1 MYLKSTKDIK
11 RRGESMIKKLAP
23 YMKKYKTQLMLG
35 VLCAALEA
43 IFELL
48 IPLVMAQIVDVGIST
63 GNTIYTIKMGLLMLV
78 MAAISLSFGIGLSKF
93 SAIAGQGFGAELR
106 QAEYEKIQTYSFKNI
121 EKFSTASLITRLT
134 TDITMIQNALTMGI
148 KLLVRAPM
156 MLIVACILAVTIS
169 PKLAMIFLVSMPV
182 LIISIGLIIKNVKPK
197 FESMQKKI
205 DNLNTTVQENLIG
218 IRVVKSFVRR
228 NKEKEKFKNSNDEL
242 LQASE
247 GAFGIV
253 VLNMPIMQLVVFASI
268 IGILWFGGNMV
279 HAGTLTVGKLTSF
292 MTYSFQILMALMMLS
307 MVLMMLSRSVASVQR
322 IIEVLEEEPDI
333 KDPVNPITEVKNGE
347 IEFRNVNF
355 KYEDDSDE
363 NNLEGINIKIKAGET
378 IGVIGSTGSGK
389 SSLVQLIPRLYDAT
403 EGEVYV
409 GGVNVKNYHIET
421 LRNEV
426 AMVLQKNTLFS
437 GTIKENLMWGNENA
451 TDAEIEAAASSA
463 CVDEFIDRLPGRY
476 DMHLEQGG
484 VNVSGGQK
492 QRLCIARA
500 ILKQP
505 KVLILDDSTSAVD
518 TATDAKIRKAFA
530 EDLKDTTKIIIAQR
544 VNSVSTADKIIVMDD
559 GKISAIGTHD
569 ELMESS
575 EIYKDVYESQTEG
588 SGDFDENGGE

>member
-1 MYLKSTKDIK
+1 MV
-11 RRGESMIKKLAP
+11 KKLAP
-23 YMKKYKTQLMLG
+23 YMKKYKTPLILA

-48 IPLVMAQIVDVGIST
+48 IPLVMAQIVDVGISSGDT
-63 GNTIYTIKMGLLMLV
+63 GYTIKMGLLMLV
-78 MAAISLSFGIGLSKF
+78 MAAISLSFGLGLSKF
-93 SAIAGQGFGAELR
+93 SAIAGQGFGAEIR

-134 TDITMIQNALTMGI
+134 TDITMIQNSMTMGI

-156 MLIVACILAVTIS
+156 MLIVACILSVTIS
-169 PKLAMIFLVSMPV
+169 AKLAMIFLVSMPV
-182 LIISIGLIIKNVKPK
+182 LIISIGLIIKNVKPR
-197 FESMQKKI
+197 FEAMQKKI

-218 IRVVKSFVRR
+218 MRVVKSFVRR
-228 NKEKEKFKNSNDEL
+228 NKEKEKFKASNDDL

-253 VLNMPIMQLVVFASI
+253 VLNMPIMQVVVFASV

-279 HAGTLTVGKLTSF
+279 HAGALTVGKLTSF
-292 MTYSFQILMALMMLS
+292 MTYSFQILMSLMMLS
-307 MVLMMLSRSVASVQR
+307 MVLMMLSRAVASAQR

-333 KDPVNPITEVKNGE
+333 KDPVNPVTEVKNGE

-363 NNLEGINIKIKAGET
+363 NNLEGINITIKAGET
-378 IGVIGSTGSGK
+378 VGIIGSTGSGK

-409 GGVNVKNYHIET
+409 GGVNVKDYHIET

-437 GTIKENLMWGNENA
+437 GTIRENLMWGNENA
-451 TDAEIEAAASSA
+451 TEAEIEAAAASA

-476 DMHLEQGG
+476 DMHIEQGG

-544 VNSVSTADKIIVMDD
+544 VNSVATADKIIVMDD

-575 EIYKDVYESQTEG
+575 EIYKDVYKSQQEG
-588 SGDFDENGGE
+588 VGLRE

>member
-1 MYLKSTKDIK
+1 
-11 RRGESMIKKLAP
+11 MIKKLAP
-23 YMKKYKTQLMLG
+23 YMKKYKTPLILG

-43 IFELL
+43 TFELL

-63 GNTIYTIKMGLLMLV
+63 GDTGYTIKMGLLMLV

-134 TDITMIQNALTMGI
+134 TDITMIQNSLTMGI

-156 MLIVACILAVTIS
+156 MLIVACILSVAIS
-169 PKLAMIFLVSMPV
+169 PQLAMIFLVSMPV
-182 LIISIGLIIKNVKPK
+182 LIISIGLIIKNVKPR
-197 FESMQKKI
+197 FEAMQKKI

-228 NKEKEKFKNSNDEL
+228 NKEKEKFKKSNDEL

-253 VLNMPIMQLVVFASI
+253 VLNMPIMQAVVFASI

-292 MTYSFQILMALMMLS
+292 MTYSFQILMSLMMLS

-355 KYEDDSDE
+355 KYEDESDE

-451 TDAEIEAAASSA
+451 TDAEIEAAATSA
-463 CVDEFIDRLPGRY
+463 CADEFINILPGKY

-518 TATDAKIRKAFA
+518 TATDAKIRAAFA
-530 EDLKDTTKIIIAQR
+530 NDLKDTTKIIIAQR
-544 VNSVSTADKIIVMDD
+544 VNSVATADKIIVMDD
-559 GKISAIGTHD
+559 GKISAIGTHE
-569 ELMESS
+569 ELMENS
-575 EIYKDVYESQTEG
+575 EIYKDVYKSQQEG
-588 SGDFDENGGE
+588 VGLRE

>member
-1 MYLKSTKDIK
+1 
-11 RRGESMIKKLAP
+11 MIRKLAP
-23 YMKKYKTQLMLG
+23 YMKKYKTELILG

-43 IFELL
+43 TFELL
-48 IPLVMAQIVDVGIST
+48 IPLVMAKIVDVGIST
-63 GNTIYTIKMGLLMLV
+63 GNMGYTIKMGLLMLL

-93 SAIAGQGFGAELR
+93 AAIVGQGFGAELR

-134 TDITMIQNALTMGI
+134 TDITMIQNSLTMGI

-156 MLIVACILAVTIS
+156 MLIVACIISVTIS
-169 PKLAMIFLVSMPV
+169 AKLAIIFLVSMPV
-182 LIISIGLIIKNVKPK
+182 LTIAIGLIIKNVKPK
-197 FESMQKKI
+197 FEAMQGKI

-218 IRVVKSFVRR
+218 MRVVKSFVRR
-228 NKEKEKFKNSNDEL
+228 SKEKEKFKVSNDDL
-242 LQASE
+242 LKASE
-247 GAFGIV
+247 GAFSIV
-253 VLNMPIMQLVVFASI
+253 VLNMPIMQVVVFASV

-279 HAGTLTVGKLTSF
+279 HEGTLTVGNLKSF
-292 MTYSFQILMALMMLS
+292 MTYSFKILMSLMILS
-307 MVLMMLSRSVASVQR
+307 MVLMMMSRAVASAER
-322 IIEVLEEEPDI
+322 IIEVLEEVPDI
-333 KDPVNPITEVKNGE
+333 KDPINPITEVKNGE

-363 NNLEGINIKIKAGET
+363 NNLEGINITIKAGET
-378 IGVIGSTGSGK
+378 VGIIGSTGSGK

-409 GGVNVKNYHIET
+409 GGVNVKDYHIET

-437 GTIKENLMWGNENA
+437 GTIRENLMWGNENA
-451 TDAEIEAAASSA
+451 TEAEIEAAASSA

-476 DMHLEQGG
+476 DMHIEQGG

-500 ILKQP
+500 ILKHP

-530 EDLKDTTKIIIAQR
+530 EDLQDTTKIIIAQR
-544 VNSVSTADKIIVMDD
+544 VNSVATADKIIVMDD
-559 GKISAIGTHD
+559 GKISAIGTHE
-569 ELMESS
+569 ELMKSS
-575 EIYKDVYESQTEG
+575 EIYKDVYKSQQEG
-588 SGDFDENGGE
+588 VGLRE

>member
-1 MYLKSTKDIK
+1 
-11 RRGESMIKKLAP
+11 MIKKLAP
-23 YMKKYKTQLMLG
+23 YMKKYKTPLILG

-43 IFELL
+43 TFELL
-48 IPLVMAQIVDVGIST
+48 IPLVMAKIVDVGIST
-63 GNTIYTIKMGLLMLV
+63 GNMTYTIKMGLLMLV
-78 MAAISLSFGIGLSKF
+78 MAAISLSFGLGLSKF
-93 SAIAGQGFGAELR
+93 AAIAGQGFGAELR

-134 TDITMIQNALTMGI
+134 TDITMIQNSLTMGI

-156 MLIVACILAVTIS
+156 MLIVACILSVTIS
-169 PKLAMIFLVSMPV
+169 SQLAMIFLVSMPV
-182 LIISIGLIIKNVKPK
+182 LIIAIGLIIKNVKPR
-197 FESMQKKI
+197 FEAMQKKI

-218 IRVVKSFVRR
+218 MRVVKSFVRR
-228 NKEKEKFKNSNDEL
+228 NKEKEKFKVSNDDL

-247 GAFGIV
+247 GAFGVV
-253 VLNMPIMQLVVFASI
+253 VLNMPIMQVVVFSSV

-292 MTYSFQILMALMMLS
+292 MTYSFQILMSLMMLS
-307 MVLMMLSRSVASVQR
+307 MVLMMMSRAVASAQR
-322 IIEVLEEEPDI
+322 IIEVLEEESDI
-333 KDPVNPITEVKNGE
+333 QDPVNPITEVKNGE

-363 NNLEGINIKIKAGET
+363 NNLEGINITIKAGET
-378 IGVIGSTGSGK
+378 VGIIGSTGSGK

-409 GGVNVKNYHIET
+409 GGVNVKDYHIET

-451 TDAEIEAAASSA
+451 TEAEIEAAAASA

-476 DMHLEQGG
+476 DMHIEQGG

-575 EIYKDVYESQTEG
+575 EIYKDVYKSQQEG
-588 SGDFDENGGE
+588 VGLRE

>member
-1 MYLKSTKDIK
+1 
-11 RRGESMIKKLAP
+11 MIKKLAP
-23 YMKKYKTQLMLG
+23 YMKKYKTPLILG

-43 IFELL
+43 TFELL
-48 IPLVMAQIVDVGIST
+48 IPLVMAQIVDVGISSGDT
-63 GNTIYTIKMGLLMLV
+63 WYTIKMGLLMIV
-78 MAAISLSFGIGLSKF
+78 MAAISLSFGLGLSKF

-106 QAEYEKIQTYSFKNI
+106 QAEYEKIQAFSFKNI

-134 TDITMIQNALTMGI
+134 TDITMIQNSLTMGI

-156 MLIVACILAVTIS
+156 MLIVACILSVTIS
-169 PKLAMIFLVSMPV
+169 PQLAMIFLVSMPV
-182 LIISIGLIIKNVKPK
+182 LIICIGLIIKNVKPR
-197 FESMQKKI
+197 FEAMQKKI

-228 NKEKEKFKNSNDEL
+228 NKEKEKFKISNDDL
-242 LQASE
+242 LNASE

-253 VLNMPIMQLVVFASI
+253 VLNMPIMQVVVFASV

-292 MTYSFQILMALMMLS
+292 MTYSFQILMSLMMLS
-307 MVLMMLSRSVASVQR
+307 MVLMMMSRAVASAQR
-322 IIEVLEEEPDI
+322 ILEVLEEESDI
-333 KDPVNPITEVKNGE
+333 KDPVNPITEVKDGE

-378 IGVIGSTGSGK
+378 VGIIGSTGSGK

-409 GGVNVKNYHIET
+409 GGVNVKDYHIET

-451 TDAEIEAAASSA
+451 TDAEIEAAAASA

-476 DMHLEQGG
+476 DMHIEQGG

-530 EDLKDTTKIIIAQR
+530 DDLKDTTKIIIAQR
-544 VNSVSTADKIIVMDD
+544 VNSVQTADKIIVMDD

-575 EIYKDVYESQTEG
+575 EIYKDVYKSQQEG
-588 SGDFDENGGE
+588 VGLRE

>member
-1 MYLKSTKDIK
+1 
-11 RRGESMIKKLAP
+11 MIKKLAP
-23 YMKKYKTQLMLG
+23 YMKKYKTPLILG

-43 IFELL
+43 TFELL

-63 GNTIYTIKMGLLMLV
+63 GDTGYTIKMGLLMVV

-93 SAIAGQGFGAELR
+93 SAIAGQGFGAEIR

-134 TDITMIQNALTMGI
+134 TDITMIQNSLTMGI

-156 MLIVACILAVTIS
+156 MLIVACILSVTIS
-169 PKLAMIFLVSMPV
+169 SKLAMIFLVSMPV
-182 LIISIGLIIKNVKPK
+182 LIIAIGLIIKNVKPR
-197 FESMQKKI
+197 FEAMQKKI
-205 DNLNTTVQENLIG
+205 DNLNTTVQENLIA

-228 NKEKEKFKNSNDEL
+228 NKEKEKFKVSNDDL

-253 VLNMPIMQLVVFASI
+253 VLNMPVMQVVVFSSV

-279 HAGTLTVGKLTSF
+279 NAGTLTVGKLTSF
-292 MTYSFQILMALMMLS
+292 MTYSFQILMSLMMLS
-307 MVLMMLSRSVASVQR
+307 MVLMMMSRAVASAQR

-333 KDPVNPITEVKNGE
+333 KDPVNPVTEVRDGE

-355 KYEDDSDE
+355 KYEDDGDE
-363 NNLEGINIKIKAGET
+363 NNLEGINIKIKSGET
-378 IGVIGSTGSGK
+378 IGIIGSTGSGK

-403 EGEVYV
+403 EGEVFV
-409 GGVNVKNYHIET
+409 GGINVKNYHIET

-451 TDAEIEAAASSA
+451 TDAEIEAAATSA

-544 VNSVSTADKIIVMDD
+544 VNSVATADKIIVMDD
-559 GKISAIGTHD
+559 GKISAMGTHD

-575 EIYKDVYESQTEG
+575 EIYKDVYKSQQEG
-588 SGDFDENGGE
+588 VGLRE

>member
-1 MYLKSTKDIK
+1 
-11 RRGESMIKKLAP
+11 MIKKLAP
-23 YMKKYKTQLMLG
+23 YMKNYKKPLILA

-48 IPLVMAQIVDVGIST
+48 IPLVMAQIVDVGIT
-63 GNTIYTIKMGLLMLV
+63 NKDIGYTIKMGLLMLC
-78 MAAISLSFGIGLSKF
+78 MALVSLSFGLMLSKF
-93 SAIAGQGFGAELR
+93 AAEAGQGFGAELR
-106 QAEYEKIQTYSFKNI
+106 QAEYIKIQQYSFKNI

-134 TDITMIQNALTMGI
+134 TDITMIQNSLTMGI

-156 MLIVACILAVTIS
+156 MLICACILSVTIS

-182 LIISIGLIIKNVKPK
+182 LVISIGFIIKSVKPR
-197 FESMQKKI
+197 FEEMQKKI
-205 DNLNTTVQENLIG
+205 DNINTIVQENLIG
-218 IRVVKSFVRR
+218 MRVVKSFVRQA
-228 NKEKEKFKNSNDEL
+228 KEREKFAKGNEDL
-242 LQASE
+242 VRASE

-253 VLNMPIMQLVVFASI
+253 VLNMPVMQVVVFASI

-279 HAGTLTVGKLTSF
+279 YAGVLTVGKLTSF
-292 MTYSFQILMALMMLS
+292 MTYSFQILMSLMMIS
-307 MVLMMLSRSVASVQR
+307 MVLMMLSRSVASAVR

-333 KDPVNPITEVKNGE
+333 NDPVNPVMEVKSGD

-355 KYEDDSDE
+355 RYEDDSDE
-363 NNLEGINIKIKAGET
+363 NNLENINITIKAGET
-378 IGVIGSTGSGK
+378 VGIIGSTGSGK
-389 SSLVQLIPRLYDAT
+389 TSLVQLIPRLYDVT
-403 EGEVYV
+403 GGEVLL
-409 GGVNVKNYHIET
+409 GGVNVKDYHVET
-421 LRNEV
+421 LRNQV

-437 GTIKENLMWGNENA
+437 GTIAENLRWGN
-451 TDAEIEAAASSA
+451 AEASEAQIEAAAASS

-476 DMHLEQGG
+476 EMHIEQGG

-500 ILKQP
+500 LLKNP

-544 VNSVSTADKIIVMDD
+544 VNSVCEADKIIVMDD
-559 GKISAIGTHD
+559 GKINDIGTHE
-569 ELMESS
+569 ELMERC
-575 EIYKDVYESQTEG
+575 EIYKDVYKSQQEG
-588 SGDFDENGGE
+588 VGLRE

>member
-1 MYLKSTKDIK
+1 
-11 RRGESMIKKLAP
+11 MIKKLAP
-23 YMKKYKTQLMLG
+23 YMKKYKTPLILG

-43 IFELL
+43 TFELL

-63 GNTIYTIKMGLLMLV
+63 GDTGYTIKMGLLMLV

-134 TDITMIQNALTMGI
+134 TDITMIQNSLTMGI

-156 MLIVACILAVTIS
+156 MLIVACILSVAIS
-169 PKLAMIFLVSMPV
+169 PQLAMIFLVSMPV
-182 LIISIGLIIKNVKPK
+182 LIISIGLIIKNVKPR
-197 FESMQKKI
+197 FEAMQKKI

-228 NKEKEKFKNSNDEL
+228 NKEKEKFKKSNDEL

-253 VLNMPIMQLVVFASI
+253 VLNMPIMQAVVFASI

-292 MTYSFQILMALMMLS
+292 MTYSFQILMSLMMLS

-451 TDAEIEAAASSA
+451 TDAEIEAAATSA
-463 CVDEFIDRLPGRY
+463 CADEFINILPGKY

-518 TATDAKIRKAFA
+518 TATDAKIRAAFA
-530 EDLKDTTKIIIAQR
+530 NDLKDTTKIIIAQR
-544 VNSVSTADKIIVMDD
+544 VNSVATADKIIVMDD
-559 GKISAIGTHD
+559 GKISAIGTHE
-569 ELMESS
+569 ELMENS
-575 EIYKDVYESQTEG
+575 EIYKDVYKSQQEG
-588 SGDFDENGGE
+588 VGLRE

>member
-1 MYLKSTKDIK
+1 
-11 RRGESMIKKLAP
+11 MIKKLAP
-23 YMKKYKTQLMLG
+23 YMKKYKTPLILG

-43 IFELL
+43 TFELL

-63 GNTIYTIKMGLLMLV
+63 GDTGYTIKMGLLMVV
-78 MAAISLSFGIGLSKF
+78 MAAISLSFGLGLSKF

-106 QAEYEKIQTYSFKNI
+106 QAEYEKIQSYSFKNI

-134 TDITMIQNALTMGI
+134 TDITMIQNSLTMGI

-156 MLIVACILAVTIS
+156 MLIVACILSVTIS

-182 LIISIGLIIKNVKPK
+182 LIISIGLIIKNVKPR
-197 FESMQKKI
+197 FEVMQGKI

-218 IRVVKSFVRR
+218 IRVVKSFVRC
-228 NKEKEKFKNSNDEL
+228 NKEKEKFKASNDNL

-247 GAFGIV
+247 GAFSIV
-253 VLNMPIMQLVVFASI
+253 VLNMPIMQVVVFASV

-279 HAGTLTVGKLTSF
+279 YAGTLTVGKLTSF
-292 MTYSFQILMALMMLS
+292 MTYSFQILMSLMMLS
-307 MVLMMLSRSVASVQR
+307 MVLMMMSRAVASAQR
-322 IIEVLEEEPDI
+322 IIEVLEEKPDI
-333 KDPVNPITEVKNGE
+333 KDPVNPITEVKDGE

-355 KYEDDSDE
+355 RYEDDSGE
-363 NNLEGINIKIKAGET
+363 NNLEAINIKIKAGET
-378 IGVIGSTGSGK
+378 VGIIGSTGSGK

-409 GGVNVKNYHIET
+409 GGVNVKDYHIET

-451 TDAEIEAAASSA
+451 TDAEIEAAATSA

-476 DMHLEQGG
+476 DMHIEQGG

-518 TATDAKIRKAFA
+518 TATDAKIRKAFV

-544 VNSVSTADKIIVMDD
+544 VNSVATADKIIVMDD

-575 EIYKDVYESQTEG
+575 EIYKDVYKSQQEG
-588 SGDFDENGGE
+588 VGLRE

>member
-1 MYLKSTKDIK
+1 
-11 RRGESMIKKLAP
+11 MIKKLAP
-23 YMKKYKTQLMLG
+23 YMKKYKTPLILG

-43 IFELL
+43 TFELL
-48 IPLVMAQIVDVGIST
+48 IPLVMAQIVDVGISAGDT
-63 GNTIYTIKMGLLMLV
+63 AYTIKMGLLMVV

-134 TDITMIQNALTMGI
+134 TDITMIQNSLTMGI

-156 MLIVACILAVTIS
+156 MLIVACILSVTIS
-169 PKLAMIFLVSMPV
+169 SKLAMIFLVSMPV
-182 LIISIGLIIKNVKPK
+182 LIIAIGLIIKNVKPR
-197 FESMQKKI
+197 FEAMQKKI
-205 DNLNTTVQENLIG
+205 DNLNTTVQENLIA

-228 NKEKEKFKNSNDEL
+228 NKEKEKFKVSNDDL

-253 VLNMPIMQLVVFASI
+253 VLNMPVMQVVVFSSV

-279 HAGTLTVGKLTSF
+279 NAGTLTVGKLTSF
-292 MTYSFQILMALMMLS
+292 MTYSFQILMSLMMLS
-307 MVLMMLSRSVASVQR
+307 MVLMMMSRAVASAQR

-333 KDPVNPITEVKNGE
+333 KDPVNPVTEVRDGE

-355 KYEDDSDE
+355 KYEDDGDE
-363 NNLEGINIKIKAGET
+363 NNLEGINIKIKSGET
-378 IGVIGSTGSGK
+378 IGIIGSTGSGK

-403 EGEVYV
+403 EGEVFV

-451 TDAEIEAAASSA
+451 TDAEIEAAATSA

-544 VNSVSTADKIIVMDD
+544 VNSVATADKIIVMDD
-559 GKISAIGTHD
+559 GKISAMGTHD

-575 EIYKDVYESQTEG
+575 EIYKDVYKSQQEG
-588 SGDFDENGGE
+588 VGLRE

>member
-1 MYLKSTKDIK
+1 
-11 RRGESMIKKLAP
+11 MIKKLAP
-23 YMKKYKTQLMLG
+23 YMKKYKTPLILG
-35 VLCAALEA
+35 VLCAALES

-63 GNTIYTIKMGLLMLV
+63 GDTGYTIKMGLLMVV

-134 TDITMIQNALTMGI
+134 TDITMIQNSLTMGI

-156 MLIVACILAVTIS
+156 MLIVACILSVTIS
-169 PKLAMIFLVSMPV
+169 PQLAMIFLVSMPV
-182 LIISIGLIIKNVKPK
+182 LIIAIGLIIKNVKPR
-197 FESMQKKI
+197 FEAMQKKI

-228 NKEKEKFKNSNDEL
+228 NKEKEKFKVSNDDL

-253 VLNMPIMQLVVFASI
+253 VLNMPVMQIVVFSSV

-279 HAGTLTVGKLTSF
+279 NAGTLTVGKLTSF
-292 MTYSFQILMALMMLS
+292 MTYSFQILMSLMMLS
-307 MVLMMLSRSVASVQR
+307 MVLMMMSRAVASAQR
-322 IIEVLEEEPDI
+322 IIEVLEEQPDI
-333 KDPVNPITEVKNGE
+333 KDPVNPVTEVRDGE

-363 NNLEGINIKIKAGET
+363 NNLEGINIKIKSGET
-378 IGVIGSTGSGK
+378 IGIIGSTGSGK

-403 EGEVYV
+403 EGEVFV

-451 TDAEIEAAASSA
+451 TDAEIEAAAASA

-544 VNSVSTADKIIVMDD
+544 VNSVATADKIIVMDD
-559 GKISAIGTHD
+559 GKISAMGTHD

-575 EIYKDVYESQTEG
+575 EIYKDVYKSQQEG
-588 SGDFDENGGE
+588 VGLRE

>member
-1 MYLKSTKDIK
+1 
-11 RRGESMIKKLAP
+11 MIKKLAP
-23 YMKKYKTQLMLG
+23 YMKKYKTPLILG

-43 IFELL
+43 TFELL
-48 IPLVMAQIVDVGIST
+48 IPLVMAQIVDVGISSGDT
-63 GNTIYTIKMGLLMLV
+63 WYTIKMGLLMVV
-78 MAAISLSFGIGLSKF
+78 MAAISLSFGLGLSKF

-134 TDITMIQNALTMGI
+134 TDITMIQNSLTMGI

-156 MLIVACILAVTIS
+156 MLIVACILSVTIS
-169 PKLAMIFLVSMPV
+169 PQLAMIFLVSMPV
-182 LIISIGLIIKNVKPK
+182 LIICIGLIIKNVKPR
-197 FESMQKKI
+197 FEAMQKKI

-228 NKEKEKFKNSNDEL
+228 NKEKEKFKISNDDL
-242 LQASE
+242 LNASE

-253 VLNMPIMQLVVFASI
+253 VLNMPIMQVVVFASV

-292 MTYSFQILMALMMLS
+292 MTYSFQILMSLMMLS
-307 MVLMMLSRSVASVQR
+307 MVLMMMSRAVASAQR
-322 IIEVLEEEPDI
+322 ILEVLEEESDI
-333 KDPVNPITEVKNGE
+333 KDPVNPITEVKDGE

-378 IGVIGSTGSGK
+378 VGIIGSTGSGK

-409 GGVNVKNYHIET
+409 GGVNVKDYHIET

-451 TDAEIEAAASSA
+451 TDAEIEAAATSA

-518 TATDAKIRKAFA
+518 TATDAKIRKAFS

-544 VNSVSTADKIIVMDD
+544 VNSVCTADKIIVMDD

-575 EIYKDVYESQTEG
+575 EIYKDVYKSQQEG
-588 SGDFDENGGE
+588 VGLRE

>member
-1 MYLKSTKDIK
+1 
-11 RRGESMIKKLAP
+11 MIKKLAP
-23 YMKKYKTQLMLG
+23 YMKKYKMPLILG

-43 IFELL
+43 TFELL

-63 GNTIYTIKMGLLMLV
+63 GDTGYTIKMGLLMVV

-93 SAIAGQGFGAELR
+93 SAIAGQGFGAEIR

-134 TDITMIQNALTMGI
+134 TDITMIQNSLTMGI

-156 MLIVACILAVTIS
+156 MLIVACILSVTIS
-169 PKLAMIFLVSMPV
+169 SKLAMIFLVSMPV
-182 LIISIGLIIKNVKPK
+182 LIIAIGLIIKNVKPR
-197 FESMQKKI
+197 FEAMQKKI
-205 DNLNTTVQENLIG
+205 DNLNTTVQENLIA

-228 NKEKEKFKNSNDEL
+228 NKEKEKFKVSNDDL

-253 VLNMPIMQLVVFASI
+253 VLNMPVMQVVVFSSV

-279 HAGTLTVGKLTSF
+279 NAGTLTVGKLTSF
-292 MTYSFQILMALMMLS
+292 MTYSFQILMSLMMLS
-307 MVLMMLSRSVASVQR
+307 MVLMMMSRAVASAQR

-333 KDPVNPITEVKNGE
+333 KDPVNPVTEVRDGE

-355 KYEDDSDE
+355 KYEDDGDE
-363 NNLEGINIKIKAGET
+363 NNLEGINIKIKSGET
-378 IGVIGSTGSGK
+378 IGIIGSTGSGK

-403 EGEVYV
+403 EGEVFV

-451 TDAEIEAAASSA
+451 TDAEIEAAATSA

-544 VNSVSTADKIIVMDD
+544 VNSVATADKIIVMDD
-559 GKISAIGTHD
+559 GKISAMGTHD

-575 EIYKDVYESQTEG
+575 EIYKDVYKSQQEG
-588 SGDFDENGGE
+588 VGLRE

>member
-1 MYLKSTKDIK
+1 
-11 RRGESMIKKLAP
+11 MIKKLAP
-23 YMKKYKTQLMLG
+23 YMRKYKTPLILG

-43 IFELL
+43 TFELL

-63 GNTIYTIKMGLLMLV
+63 GDTGYTIKMGLLMVV
-78 MAAISLSFGIGLSKF
+78 MAAISLSFGLGLSKF

-106 QAEYEKIQTYSFKNI
+106 QAEYEKIQSYSFKNI

-134 TDITMIQNALTMGI
+134 TDITMIQNSLTMGI

-156 MLIVACILAVTIS
+156 MLIVACILSITIS

-182 LIISIGLIIKNVKPK
+182 LIISIGLIIKNVKPR
-197 FESMQKKI
+197 FEAMQGKI

-228 NKEKEKFKNSNDEL
+228 NKEKEKFKVSNEDL

-247 GAFGIV
+247 GAFSIV
-253 VLNMPIMQLVVFASI
+253 VLNMPIMQVVVFASV

-279 HAGTLTVGKLTSF
+279 YAGTLTVGKLTSF
-292 MTYSFQILMALMMLS
+292 MTYSFQILMSLMMLS
-307 MVLMMLSRSVASVQR
+307 MVLMMMSRAVASAQR
-322 IIEVLEEEPDI
+322 IIEVLEENPDI
-333 KDPVNPITEVKNGE
+333 KDPVNPITEVKDGE

-355 KYEDDSDE
+355 RYEDDSDE
-363 NNLEGINIKIKAGET
+363 NNLEAINIKIKAGET
-378 IGVIGSTGSGK
+378 VGIIGSTGSGK

-409 GGVNVKNYHIET
+409 GGVNVKDYHIET

-451 TDAEIEAAASSA
+451 TDTEIEAAATSA

-476 DMHLEQGG
+476 DMHIEQGG

-575 EIYKDVYESQTEG
+575 EIYKDVYKSQQEG
-588 SGDFDENGGE
+588 VGLRE

>member
-1 MYLKSTKDIK
+1 
-11 RRGESMIKKLAP
+11 MIKKLAP
-23 YMKKYKTQLMLG
+23 YMKKYKTPLILG

-43 IFELL
+43 TFELL
-48 IPLVMAQIVDVGIST
+48 IPLVMAQIVDVGISSGDT
-63 GNTIYTIKMGLLMLV
+63 WYTIKMGLLMIV
-78 MAAISLSFGIGLSKF
+78 MAAISLSFGLGLSKF

-106 QAEYEKIQTYSFKNI
+106 QAEYEKIQAFSFKNI

-134 TDITMIQNALTMGI
+134 TDITMIQNSLTMGI

-156 MLIVACILAVTIS
+156 MLIVACILSVTIS
-169 PKLAMIFLVSMPV
+169 PQLAMIFLVSMPV
-182 LIISIGLIIKNVKPK
+182 LIICIGLIIKNVKPR
-197 FESMQKKI
+197 FEAMQKKI

-228 NKEKEKFKNSNDEL
+228 NKEKEKFKISNDDL
-242 LQASE
+242 LNASE

-253 VLNMPIMQLVVFASI
+253 VLNMPIMQVVVFASV

-292 MTYSFQILMALMMLS
+292 MTYSFQILMSLMMLS
-307 MVLMMLSRSVASVQR
+307 MVLMMMSRAVASAQR
-322 IIEVLEEEPDI
+322 ILEVLEEESDI
-333 KDPVNPITEVKNGE
+333 KDPVNPITEVKDGE

-378 IGVIGSTGSGK
+378 VGIIGSTGSGK

-409 GGVNVKNYHIET
+409 GGVNVKDYHIET

-451 TDAEIEAAASSA
+451 TDAEIEAAATSA

-518 TATDAKIRKAFA
+518 TATDAKIRKAFS

-544 VNSVSTADKIIVMDD
+544 VNSVCTADKIIVMDD

-575 EIYKDVYESQTEG
+575 EIYKDVYKSQQEG
-588 SGDFDENGGE
+588 VGLRE

>member
-1 MYLKSTKDIK
+1 
-11 RRGESMIKKLAP
+11 MIKKLAP
-23 YMKKYKTQLMLG
+23 YMKKYKTPLILG

-43 IFELL
+43 TFELL

-63 GNTIYTIKMGLLMLV
+63 GDTGYTIKMGLLMVV

-93 SAIAGQGFGAELR
+93 SAIAGQGFGSELR

-121 EKFSTASLITRLT
+121 EKFSTSSLITRLT
-134 TDITMIQNALTMGI
+134 TDITMIQNSLTMGI
-148 KLLVRAPM
+148 KVLVRAPM
-156 MLIVACILAVTIS
+156 MLIVACSISVTIS
-169 PKLAMIFLVSMPV
+169 SKLAMIFLVSMPV
-182 LIISIGLIIKNVKPK
+182 LTIAIGLIIKNVKPK
-197 FESMQKKI
+197 FEAMQKKI

-228 NKEKEKFKNSNDEL
+228 NKEREKFKASNDDL

-253 VLNMPIMQLVVFASI
+253 VLNMPVMQVVIFSSV

-279 HAGTLTVGKLTSF
+279 NAGTLTVGKLTSF
-292 MTYSFQILMALMMLS
+292 MTYSFQILMSLMMLS
-307 MVLMMLSRSVASVQR
+307 MVLMMMSRAVASAQR

-333 KDPVNPITEVKNGE
+333 KDPVNPVTEVRDGE

-378 IGVIGSTGSGK
+378 IGIIGSTGSGK

-403 EGEVYV
+403 EGEVFV

-451 TDAEIEAAASSA
+451 TDAEIEAAATSA

-544 VNSVSTADKIIVMDD
+544 VNSVATADKIIVMDD
-559 GKISAIGTHD
+559 GKISAMGTHD

-575 EIYKDVYESQTEG
+575 EIYKDVYKSQQEG
-588 SGDFDENGGE
+588 VGLRE

>member
-1 MYLKSTKDIK
+1 
-11 RRGESMIKKLAP
+11 MIKKLAP
-23 YMKKYKTQLMLG
+23 YMKKYKTPLILG

-43 IFELL
+43 TFELL
-48 IPLVMAQIVDVGIST
+48 IPLVMAKIVDVGIST
-63 GNTIYTIKMGLLMLV
+63 GNMTYTIKMGLLMLV
-78 MAAISLSFGIGLSKF
+78 MAAISLSFGLGLSKF
-93 SAIAGQGFGAELR
+93 AAIAGQGFGAELR

-134 TDITMIQNALTMGI
+134 TDITMIQNSLTMGI

-156 MLIVACILAVTIS
+156 MLIVACILSVTIS
-169 PKLAMIFLVSMPV
+169 SQLAMIFLVSMPV
-182 LIISIGLIIKNVKPK
+182 LIIAIGLIIKNVKPR
-197 FESMQKKI
+197 FEAMQKKI

-218 IRVVKSFVRR
+218 MRVVKSFVRR
-228 NKEKEKFKNSNDEL
+228 NKEKEKFKLSNDDL

-247 GAFGIV
+247 GAFGVV
-253 VLNMPIMQLVVFASI
+253 VLNMPIMQVVVFSSV

-292 MTYSFQILMALMMLS
+292 MTYSFQILMSLMMLS
-307 MVLMMLSRSVASVQR
+307 MVLMMLSRAVASAQR

-363 NNLEGINIKIKAGET
+363 NNLEGINVTIKAGET
-378 IGVIGSTGSGK
+378 VGIIGSTGSGK

-403 EGEVYV
+403 EGEVFV
-409 GGVNVKNYHIET
+409 GGVNVKDYHIET

-437 GTIKENLMWGNENA
+437 GTIRENLMWGNENA
-451 TDAEIEAAASSA
+451 TEAEIEAAAASA

-476 DMHLEQGG
+476 DMHIEQGG

-530 EDLKDTTKIIIAQR
+530 EDLQDTTKIIIAQR
-544 VNSVSTADKIIVMDD
+544 VNSVATADKIIVMDD

-575 EIYKDVYESQTEG
+575 EIYKDVYKSQQEG
-588 SGDFDENGGE
+588 VGLRE

>member
-1 MYLKSTKDIK
+1 
-11 RRGESMIKKLAP
+11 MIKKLAP
-23 YMKKYKTQLMLG
+23 YMKKYKTPLILG

-43 IFELL
+43 TFELL
-48 IPLVMAQIVDVGIST
+48 IPLVMAQIVDVGISAGDT
-63 GNTIYTIKMGLLMLV
+63 AYTIKMGLLMVV
-78 MAAISLSFGIGLSKF
+78 MAAISLSFGLGLSKF

-106 QAEYEKIQTYSFKNI
+106 QAEYEKIQSYSFKNI

-134 TDITMIQNALTMGI
+134 TDITMIQNSLTMGI

-156 MLIVACILAVTIS
+156 MLIVACILSVTIS

-182 LIISIGLIIKNVKPK
+182 LIISIGLIIKNVKPR
-197 FESMQKKI
+197 FEVMQGKI

-218 IRVVKSFVRR
+218 IRVVKSFVRC
-228 NKEKEKFKNSNDEL
+228 NKEKEKFKASNDNL

-247 GAFGIV
+247 GAFSIV
-253 VLNMPIMQLVVFASI
+253 VLNMPIMQVVVFASV

-279 HAGTLTVGKLTSF
+279 YAGTLTVGKLTSF
-292 MTYSFQILMALMMLS
+292 MTYSFQILMSLMMLS
-307 MVLMMLSRSVASVQR
+307 MVLMMMSRAVASAQR
-322 IIEVLEEEPDI
+322 IIEVLEENPDI
-333 KDPVNPITEVKNGE
+333 KDPVNPITEVKDGE

-355 KYEDDSDE
+355 RYEDDSDE
-363 NNLEGINIKIKAGET
+363 NNLEAINIKIKAGET
-378 IGVIGSTGSGK
+378 VGIIGSTGSGK
-389 SSLVQLIPRLYDAT
+389 SSLVQLIPRLYDAS

-409 GGVNVKNYHIET
+409 GGVNVKDYHIET

-426 AMVLQKNTLFS
+426 AMVLQKNTLFA

-451 TDAEIEAAASSA
+451 TDAEIEAAATSA

-476 DMHLEQGG
+476 DMHIEQGG

-544 VNSVSTADKIIVMDD
+544 VNSVATADKIIVMDD

-575 EIYKDVYESQTEG
+575 EIYKDVYKSQQEG
-588 SGDFDENGGE
+588 VGLRE

>member
-1 MYLKSTKDIK
+1 
-11 RRGESMIKKLAP
+11 MIKKLAP
-23 YMKKYKTQLMLG
+23 YMKKYKTPLILG

-43 IFELL
+43 TFELL

-63 GNTIYTIKMGLLMLV
+63 GDTGYTIKMGLLMVV
-78 MAAISLSFGIGLSKF
+78 MAAISLSFGLGLSKF

-106 QAEYEKIQTYSFKNI
+106 QAEYEKIQSYSFKNI

-134 TDITMIQNALTMGI
+134 TDITMIQNSLTMGI

-156 MLIVACILAVTIS
+156 MLIVACILSVTIS

-182 LIISIGLIIKNVKPK
+182 LIISIGLIIKNVKPR
-197 FESMQKKI
+197 FEVMQGKI

-228 NKEKEKFKNSNDEL
+228 NKEKEKFKASNDNL

-247 GAFGIV
+247 GAFSIV
-253 VLNMPIMQLVVFASI
+253 VLNMPIMQVVVFASV

-279 HAGTLTVGKLTSF
+279 YAGTLTVGKLTSF
-292 MTYSFQILMALMMLS
+292 MTYSFQILMSLMMLS
-307 MVLMMLSRSVASVQR
+307 MVLMMMSRAVASAQR
-322 IIEVLEEEPDI
+322 IIEVLEENPDI
-333 KDPVNPITEVKNGE
+333 KDPVNPITEVKDGE

-355 KYEDDSDE
+355 RYEDDSAE
-363 NNLEGINIKIKAGET
+363 NNLEAINIKIKAGET
-378 IGVIGSTGSGK
+378 VGIIGSTGSGK

-409 GGVNVKNYHIET
+409 GGVNVKDYHIET

-451 TDAEIEAAASSA
+451 TDAEIEAAATSA

-476 DMHLEQGG
+476 DMHIEQGG

-518 TATDAKIRKAFA
+518 TATDAKIRKAFV

-544 VNSVSTADKIIVMDD
+544 VNSVATADKIIVMDD

-575 EIYKDVYESQTEG
+575 EIYKDVYKSQQEG
-588 SGDFDENGGE
+588 VGLRE

>member
-1 MYLKSTKDIK
+1 
-11 RRGESMIKKLAP
+11 MIKKLAP
-23 YMKKYKTQLMLG
+23 YMKKYKTPLILG

-43 IFELL
+43 TFELF
-48 IPLVMAQIVDVGIST
+48 IPLVMAQIVDVGISS
-63 GNTIYTIKMGLLMLV
+63 GDMGYTIKMGLLMVV

-93 SAIAGQGFGAELR
+93 SAIAGQGFGSELR

-121 EKFSTASLITRLT
+121 EKFSTSSLITRLT
-134 TDITMIQNALTMGI
+134 TDITMIQNSLTMGI
-148 KLLVRAPM
+148 KVLVRAPM
-156 MLIVACILAVTIS
+156 MLIVACSISVTIS
-169 PKLAMIFLVSMPV
+169 SKLAMIFLVSMPV

-197 FESMQKKI
+197 FEAMQKKI

-228 NKEKEKFKNSNDEL
+228 NKEKEKFKASNDDL

-253 VLNMPIMQLVVFASI
+253 VLNMPVMQVVIFSSV

-279 HAGTLTVGKLTSF
+279 NAGTLTVGKLTSF
-292 MTYSFQILMALMMLS
+292 MTYSFQILMSLMMLS
-307 MVLMMLSRSVASVQR
+307 MVLMMMSRAVASAQR

-333 KDPVNPITEVKNGE
+333 KDPVNPVTEVRDGE

-378 IGVIGSTGSGK
+378 IGIIGSTGSGK

-403 EGEVYV
+403 EGEVFV

-544 VNSVSTADKIIVMDD
+544 VNSVATADKIIVMDD
-559 GKISAIGTHD
+559 GKISAMGTHD

-575 EIYKDVYESQTEG
+575 EIYKDVYKSQQEG
-588 SGDFDENGGE
+588 VGLRE

>member
-1 MYLKSTKDIK
+1 
-11 RRGESMIKKLAP
+11 MIKKLAP
-23 YMKKYKTQLMLG
+23 YMKKYKTPLILG

-43 IFELL
+43 TFELL

-63 GNTIYTIKMGLLMLV
+63 GDTGYTIKMGLLMVV

-93 SAIAGQGFGAELR
+93 SAIAGQGFGAEIR

-134 TDITMIQNALTMGI
+134 TDITMIQNSLTMGI

-156 MLIVACILAVTIS
+156 MLIVACILSVTIS
-169 PKLAMIFLVSMPV
+169 SKLAMIFLVSMPV
-182 LIISIGLIIKNVKPK
+182 LIIAIGLIIKNVKPR
-197 FESMQKKI
+197 FEAMQKKI
-205 DNLNTTVQENLIG
+205 DNLNTTVQENLIA

-228 NKEKEKFKNSNDEL
+228 NKEKEKFKVSNDDL

-253 VLNMPIMQLVVFASI
+253 VLNMPVMQVVVFSSV

-279 HAGTLTVGKLTSF
+279 NAGTLTVGKLTSF
-292 MTYSFQILMALMMLS
+292 MTYSFQILMSLMMLS
-307 MVLMMLSRSVASVQR
+307 MVLMMMSRAVASAQR

-333 KDPVNPITEVKNGE
+333 KDPVNPVTEVRDGE

-355 KYEDDSDE
+355 KYEDDGDE
-363 NNLEGINIKIKAGET
+363 NNLEGINIKIKSGET
-378 IGVIGSTGSGK
+378 IGIIGSTGSGK

-403 EGEVYV
+403 EGE
-409 GGVNVKNYHIET
+409 VNVKNYHIET

-451 TDAEIEAAASSA
+451 TDAEIEAAATSA

-544 VNSVSTADKIIVMDD
+544 VNSVATADKIIVMDD
-559 GKISAIGTHD
+559 GKISAMGTHD

-575 EIYKDVYESQTEG
+575 EIYKDVYKSQQEG
-588 SGDFDENGGE
+588 VGLRE

>member
-1 MYLKSTKDIK
+1 MVKTLMKQIKEYKKD
-11 RRGESMIKKLAP
+11 SLL
-23 YMKKYKTQLMLG
+23 TMLF
-35 VLCAALEA
+35 AALEV
-43 IFELL
+43 ILEII
-48 IPLVMAQIVDVGIST
+48 IPL
-63 GNTIYTIKMGLLMLV
+63 LM
-78 MAAISLSFGIGLSKF
+78 
-93 SAIAGQGFGAELR
+93 
-106 QAEYEKIQTYSFKNI
+106 
-121 EKFSTASLITRLT
+121 ASLIDKGIEAGNMSNVTKYGTFMFVIAIGTLSLGFLAGNHAAKASTGFAANLRDAMYTNIQTFSFSNIDKYSTAGLVTRLT
-134 TDITMIQNALTMGI
+134 TDVTNVQMAYQMIIRMCIRAPMSLICALTM
-148 KLLVRAPM
+148 AM
-156 MLIVACILAVTIS
+156 MINFRLS
-169 PKLAMIFLVSMPV
+169 MIFVVAIVFLVAV
-182 LIISIGLIIKNVKPK
+182 LTIIMYHATKYFNDVFPK
-197 FESMQKKI
+197 YDTLNES
-205 DNLNTTVQENLIG
+205 VQENVVG
-218 IRVVKSFVRR
+218 IRVVKSFVR
-228 NKEKEKFKNSNDEL
+228 EKYENEKFKKAAQNIYKLFVKAESVLSYNNPAML
-242 LQASE
+242 IAVYGSILMLSWL
-247 GAFGIV
+247 GAKAIV
-253 VLNMPIMQLVVFASI
+253 
-268 IGILWFGGNMV
+268 G
-279 HAGTLTVGKLTSF
+279 GTLTTGELTSLF
-292 MTYSFQILMALMMLS
+292 SYVMNIMMSLMMLS

-575 EIYKDVYESQTEG
+575 EIYKDVYKSQQEG
-588 SGDFDENGGE
+588 VGLRE